1 MHQQAAEARWGLTP
15 RDLGVIATKGH
26 ARRLGF
32 AVLLRFFR
40 ANHRFPESAA
50 DISESEIAGL
60 AAALGVGVEASSALF
75 APGRTMERHRAEIR
89 GLFGFREATVA
100 DAEALTAWARDH
112 AVARTCDIGAL
123 IKELAIQCTA
133 QLIEPPT
140 PDRMERIARAAV
152 RIYED
157 RLHGTTFERLT
168 PTMRERLDALL
179 QAANPNEG
187 SANDDSADLSAAA
200 ESQTGSVLNVLRSDP
215 GRVSVNSV
223 QGELAKLDLIRRIAL
238 PADLF
243 GAWSPQELEACRQ
256 RVAVEASFELRRHP
270 EPMRLA
276 WLAAFVHLR
285 SRGITDAVADLLI
298 ETVHYIGAHAE
309 QRVERELLDHL
320 KRVGGK
326 QTLLFEIA
334 GASVAKPDGTVRD
347 VIFPV
352 VGEQTLKDL
361 VREQKASGPTYQTTL
376 RTTIRNSYRG
386 HYRQAILRMLDA
398 LEFRSNNEAHRPV
411 IRAIELVRRFAG
423 TRLHAYPADEDI
435 PLDGVVRL
443 LWRSA
448 AIDTDPQGRQR
459 VNRITYEICALE
471 ALREQLRCKEIWIV
485 GANRYRNPDEDL
497 PANFDAQR
505 AAYYQTLNLP
515 LDADTFVT
523 GLQQEMRA
531 TLATFDTGLPR
542 NPFVRISKK
551 AGGWITL
558 TPLKARPDPDNI
570 EALKAE
576 IGEIWPMTGL
586 LDIVKETD
594 LRLRFTDKLKS
605 ATAYEALD
613 RDVLRPRLLLCL
625 NGLGTNAGLKRMNA
639 VQHGATYKDLLY
651 TRHRY
656 ITVDQLREAIPVVTN
671 ATLRVRNP
679 AIWGEGTN
687 ACASD
692 SKHFGAWDQNLTT
705 QWHVRYGGRGIMI
718 YWHVEKKSL
727 CIHSQLKA
735 PSSSEVA
742 SMIEGVIRHCT
753 EMEID
758 RQYVD
763 THGQSVSPLRFP
775 GCSASSCCRGSKRFT
790 SNASTGRMLECPRPI
805 RICSWC

>member
-1 MHQQAAEARWGLTP
+1 
-15 RDLGVIATKGH
+15 
-26 ARRLGF
+26 
-32 AVLLRFFR
+32 
-40 ANHRFPESAA
+40 
-50 DISESEIAGL
+50 
-60 AAALGVGVEASSALF
+60 
-75 APGRTMERHRAEIR
+75 
-89 GLFGFREATVA
+89 
-100 DAEALTAWARDH
+100 
-112 AVARTCDIGAL
+112 
-123 IKELAIQCTA
+123 
-133 QLIEPPT
+133 
-140 PDRMERIARAAV
+140 
-152 RIYED
+152 
-157 RLHGTTFERLT
+157 
-168 PTMRERLDALL
+168 
-179 QAANPNEG
+179 
-187 SANDDSADLSAAA
+187 
-200 ESQTGSVLNVLRSDP
+200 
-215 GRVSVNSV
+215 
-223 QGELAKLDLIRRIAL
+223 
-238 PADLF
+238 
-243 GAWSPQELEACRQ
+243 
-256 RVAVEASFELRRHP
+256 
-270 EPMRLA
+270 
-276 WLAAFVHLR
+276 
-285 SRGITDAVADLLI
+285 
-298 ETVHYIGAHAE
+298 
-309 QRVERELLDHL
+309 
-320 KRVGGK
+320 
-326 QTLLFEIA
+326 
-334 GASVAKPDGTVRD
+334 
-347 VIFPV
+347 
-352 VGEQTLKDL
+352 
-361 VREQKASGPTYQTTL
+361 
-376 RTTIRNSYRG
+376 
-386 HYRQAILRMLDA
+386 MLDA
-398 LEFRSNNEAHRPV
+398 LEFRSNNEVHQPV

-423 TRLHAYPADEDI
+423 TRLHAYPADADI
-435 PLDGVVRL
+435 PLDGIVRP

-448 AIDTDPQGRQR
+448 VIDTDPQGRQR

-505 AAYYQTLNLP
+505 AAHYQMLNLP
-515 LDADTFVT
+515 LDADTFIA

-531 TLATFDTGLPR
+531 ALAAFDTGLPR
-542 NPFVRISKK
+542 NAFVRISKK

-576 IGEIWPMTGL
+576 IGETWPMTSL

-656 ITVDQLREAIPVVTN
+656 ITVDQLREAIAVVTN
-671 ATLRVRNP
+671 ATLRVRNSD
-679 AIWGEGTN
+679 IWGEGTN

-753 EMEID
+753 EMEVD

-763 THGQSVSPLRFP
+763 THGQSVVAFAFS
-775 GCSASSCCRGSKRFT
+775 
-790 SNASTGRMLECPRPI
+790 RMLGF
-805 RICSWC
+805 